1 MEKIN
6 YLLPEESAEMTLNQV
21 KSLRQI
27 EGRLRKLFG
36 LKNYQ
41 EVMPP
46 SFEYTQ
52 LYTALESNGK
62 TFNQEKM
69 FQFINHEGQS
79 ITLRYDFTL
88 PLVRLYSQIKDS
100 TSARYSYF
108 GKIFR
113 KEKRHK
119 GRSTENYQIGIELFG
134 ESADKSELEIL
145 SLALQVI
152 EQLGLNKTV
161 FEIGSAKFFQRLQ
174 AQLQ

>member
-27 EGRLRKLFG
+27 EDRLRKLFG

-100 TSARYSYF
+100 TVLVIHILEKYLEKKNGIKVVQR
-108 GKIFR
+108 KIIR
-113 KEKRHK
+113 
-119 GRSTENYQIGIELFG
+119 L
-134 ESADKSELEIL
+134 
-145 SLALQVI
+145 V
-152 EQLGLNKTV
+152 LNFLV
-161 FEIGSAKFFQRLQ
+161 NQPISQN
-174 AQLQ
+174 

>member
-69 FQFINHEGQS
+69 FQFINHDSRPIFFLNFSRQYLG
-79 ITLRYDFTL
+79 
-88 PLVRLYSQIKDS
+88 KD
-100 TSARYSYF
+100 ANFLSYNV
-108 GKIFR
+108 
-113 KEKRHK
+113 H
-119 GRSTENYQIGIELFG
+119 
-134 ESADKSELEIL
+134 
-145 SLALQVI
+145 
-152 EQLGLNKTV
+152 
-161 FEIGSAKFFQRLQ
+161 
-174 AQLQ
+174 

>member
-1 MEKIN
+1 
-6 YLLPEESAEMTLNQV
+6 
-21 KSLRQI
+21 
-27 EGRLRKLFG
+27 
-36 LKNYQ
+36 
-41 EVMPP
+41 MPP

-69 FQFINHEGQS
+69 FQFIKHEGQS

-113 KEKRHK
+113 KK
-119 GRSTENYQIGIELFG
+119 NGI
-134 ESADKSELEIL
+134 K
-145 SLALQVI
+145 VV
-152 EQLGLNKTV
+152 QLKIIRLVLNFLV
-161 FEIGSAKFFQRLQ
+161 NQPISQN
-174 AQLQ
+174 

>member
-88 PLVRLYSQIKDS
+88 PLVRLYSRILLVLVIHILEEYLEKKNGIKVVQ
-100 TSARYSYF
+100 R
-108 GKIFR
+108 KIIR
-113 KEKRHK
+113 
-119 GRSTENYQIGIELFG
+119 L
-134 ESADKSELEIL
+134 
-145 SLALQVI
+145 V
-152 EQLGLNKTV
+152 LNFLV
-161 FEIGSAKFFQRLQ
+161 NQPISQN
-174 AQLQ
+174 

>member
-88 PLVRLYSQIKDS
+88 
-100 TSARYSYF
+100 
-108 GKIFR
+108 
-113 KEKRHK
+113 
-119 GRSTENYQIGIELFG
+119 
-134 ESADKSELEIL
+134 
-145 SLALQVI
+145 
-152 EQLGLNKTV
+152 
-161 FEIGSAKFFQRLQ
+161 
-174 AQLQ
+174 

>member
-52 LYTALESNGK
+52 L
-62 TFNQEKM
+62 
-69 FQFINHEGQS
+69 
-79 ITLRYDFTL
+79 FTL

-152 EQLGLNKTV
+152 EQR
-161 FEIGSAKFFQRLQ
+161 FE
-174 AQLQ
+174 